1 MGKDFME
8 QAIDLAYENV
18 QSGNGGPFGA
28 IIVKDNKIISKGTNL
43 VTSTNDPTA
52 HAEVVAIRRACEHL
66 GDFSLKDCTIYTSCE
81 PCPMCLSAIYWARI
95 DKIYY
100 AGTKHDAAR
109 IGFDDDFIYKE
120 LEKQWKSRSI
130 ETDQILNGEVQKV
143 FESWVENDSKIPY

>member
-1 MGKDFME
+1 
-8 QAIDLAYENV
+8 
-18 QSGNGGPFGA
+18 
-28 IIVKDNKIISKGTNL
+28 
-43 VTSTNDPTA
+43 
-52 HAEVVAIRRACEHL
+52 
-66 GDFSLKDCTIYTSCE
+66 
-81 PCPMCLSAIYWARI
+81 MCLSAIYWARI

-130 ETDQILNGEVQKV
+130 ETEQILNGEVQKV